1 MIWTSESKPTSN
13 SRERS
18 EHKAG
23 EVVTMTE
30 REARTKRAL
39 GKLWPYPNCTNNRH
53 SQLDGEWQILE
64 LISLGAPLAG
74 ILNQLCIAIDVQF
87 GDVISL
93 VSLANEEEN
102 HFCSV
107 TQRAVEVGL
116 DVFSSTGILAVDE
129 TLLGTLEIYG
139 CEPRRPTENE
149 YKLIQ
154 RASHLAA
161 IALQRHADEQ
171 DFKRTLRRT
180 GGRIAGAHEL
190 TPFVN

>member
-1 MIWTSESKPTSN
+1 
-13 SRERS
+13 
-18 EHKAG
+18 
-23 EVVTMTE
+23 MTE

-39 GKLWPYPNCTNNRH
+39 GKLWPYPNCTDNQH
-53 SQLDGEWQILE
+53 SQFDGERRILE

-74 ILNQLCIAIDVQF
+74 ILNQLCIAIDVQI

-102 HFCSV
+102 HVCSV

-116 DVFSSTGILAVDE
+116 DVFSSTGILAVDQ

-139 CEPRRPTENE
+139 CEPRRPTASE
-149 YKLIQ
+149 YELIE
-154 RASHLAA
+154 RVSHVAA

-171 DFKRTLRRT
+171 DIERALRRT

-190 TPFVN
+190 PPLVN